1 MHVVVRILLKKYGY
15 LSNLQKWLLKQDLEQ
30 AE

>member
-1 MHVVVRILLKKYGY
+1 MHVVVRILLKKYDY